1 MRQTASGGGALALSI
16 IGGLAGM
23 AAATG
28 LATVAGQETTMTRLF
43 APVEIGADLSRLPD
57 SERQALTHIIAAA
70 RMMDGL
76 FLQQVWAGNPSM
88 LLSLLN
94 DDSAAAPATLDFFL
108 LNKGPWSRIEDNR
121 RFVAGAPV
129 KPEGAKLLSGRRHQG
144 RRRGLVRPARGRG
157 AGRRDRVL
165 HDDPAWGRRRVCHRA
180 L

>member
-70 RMMDGL
+70 RVMDGL
-76 FLQQVWAGNPSM
+76 FPAAGLGRKPV
-88 LLSLLN
+88 
-94 DDSAAAPATLDFFL
+94 DAA
-108 LNKGPWSRIEDNR
+108 
-121 RFVAGAPV
+121 VAA
-129 KPEGAKLLSGRRHQG
+129 ER
-144 RRRGLVRPARGRG
+144 
-157 AGRRDRVL
+157 
-165 HDDPAWGRRRVCHRA
+165 
-180 L
+180 